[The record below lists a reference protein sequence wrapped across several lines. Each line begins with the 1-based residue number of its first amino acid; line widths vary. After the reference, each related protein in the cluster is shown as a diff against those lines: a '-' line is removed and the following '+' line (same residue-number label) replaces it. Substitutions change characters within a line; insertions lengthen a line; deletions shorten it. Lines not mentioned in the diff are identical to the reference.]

1 MTRGPFHAHRGT
13 VAPLLRNHIDTDQ
26 IIPKQ
31 FLTRIHRSGFGQF
44 LFNDWRLSPEG
55 TPEPSFVLNQPSY
68 AGASILVAGVNFG
81 CGSSREHAVWALA
94 DFGFRVVIA
103 ASFADIFFNNAIA
116 NGLLPA
122 TVAEADATALAQ
134 RALDGPPFEIEVDL
148 DACEIR
154 ADGRAIPFTIDAVP
168 RRRLIEGLDDID
180 RILQHEPAIASYERL
195 RSSVEVGLPPPH
207 EAPADHP

>member
-31 FLTRIHRSGFGQF
+31 FLTRIQRSGFGEF
-44 LFNDWRLSPEG
+44 LFNDWRVHPDG
-55 TPEPSFVLNQPSY
+55 TPESSFVLNQPRY
-68 AGASILVAGVNFG
+68 AGTSVLVAGVNFG
-81 CGSSREHAVWALA
+81 CGSSREHAVWALT

-122 TVAEADATALAQ
+122 TVSEADAAWLAE
-134 RALDGPPFEIEVDL
+134 RALDQPPFEVDADL
-148 DACEIR
+148 DTCEIR
-154 ADGRAIPFTIDAVP
+154 AGDRTVAFTIDPVA
-168 RRRLIEGLDDID
+168 RRRLIEGLDDIG
-180 RILQHEPAIASYERL
+180 RILRHESAIAAYERL
-195 RSSVEVGLPPPH
+195 AKLRSSDLYGGARL
-207 EAPADHP
+207 